1 MDTRLIVELISAVGF
16 PITACLLL
24 GWFIFKIYKK
34 GEEREAALRTEIEDC
49 QEVNKSVFNK
59 ACANSTNVNWPFNS
73 QDNVIILSKISNFFS
88 FVSGFVLL
96 SKSAQ
101 TSSSST

>member
-1 MDTRLIVELISAVGF
+1 MDARLIIELISAVGF

-49 QEVNKSVFNK
+49 QEVNKEAIK
-59 ACANSTNVNWPFNS
+59 TLALYAERLG
-73 QDNVIILSKISNFFS
+73 IIENDVREIKEDII
-88 FVSGFVLL
+88 VLTDR
-96 SKSAQ
+96 
-101 TSSSST
+101 TSHNN

>member
-34 GEEREAALRTEIEDC
+34 GEERETALRTEIADC
-49 QEVNKSVFNK
+49 QEVNKEAIKTLALYAERLGIIENDVK
-59 ACANSTNVNWPFNS
+59 EIKEDLIVLTDRTS
-73 QDNVIILSKISNFFS
+73 QN
-88 FVSGFVLL
+88 
-96 SKSAQ
+96 
-101 TSSSST
+101 

>member
-1 MDTRLIVELISAVGF
+1 MDARLIIELISAVGF

-49 QEVNKSVFNK
+49 QEVNKEAIK
-59 ACANSTNVNWPFNS
+59 TLALYAERLG
-73 QDNVIILSKISNFFS
+73 IIENDVKEIKEDII
-88 FVSGFVLL
+88 VLTDR
-96 SKSAQ
+96 
-101 TSSSST
+101 TSHN

>member
-1 MDTRLIVELISAVGF
+1 MDIRLIVELISAVGF

-49 QEVNKSVFNK
+49 QEVNKEAIK
-59 ACANSTNVNWPFNS
+59 TLALYAERLG
-73 QDNVIILSKISNFFS
+73 IIENDVKEIKEDLI
-88 FVSGFVLL
+88 VLTDR
-96 SKSAQ
+96 
-101 TSSSST
+101 TSHN

>member
-1 MDTRLIVELISAVGF
+1 MDTRLIVALISAVGF

-49 QEVNKSVFNK
+49 QEVNKEAIK
-59 ACANSTNVNWPFNS
+59 TLALYAERLG
-73 QDNVIILSKISNFFS
+73 IIENDVKEIKEDLI
-88 FVSGFVLL
+88 VLTDR
-96 SKSAQ
+96 
-101 TSSSST
+101 TSHN

>member
-1 MDTRLIVELISAVGF
+1 MDARLIVELISAVGF

-49 QEVNKSVFNK
+49 QEVNKEAIK
-59 ACANSTNVNWPFNS
+59 TLALYAERLG
-73 QDNVIILSKISNFFS
+73 IIENDIKEIKEDLI
-88 FVSGFVLL
+88 VLTDR
-96 SKSAQ
+96 
-101 TSSSST
+101 TSHN

>member
-1 MDTRLIVELISAVGF
+1 MDARLIIELISAVGF

-49 QEVNKSVFNK
+49 QEVNKEAIK
-59 ACANSTNVNWPFNS
+59 TLALYAERLG
-73 QDNVIILSKISNFFS
+73 IIENDVKEIKEDII
-88 FVSGFVLL
+88 VLTDR
-96 SKSAQ
+96 
-101 TSSSST
+101 TSHNN

>member
-1 MDTRLIVELISAVGF
+1 MDARLIIELISAVGF

-49 QEVNKSVFNK
+49 QEVNKEAIK
-59 ACANSTNVNWPFNS
+59 TLALYAERLG
-73 QDNVIILSKISNFFS
+73 IIENDVREIKEDII
-88 FVSGFVLL
+88 VLTDR
-96 SKSAQ
+96 
-101 TSSSST
+101 TSHN

>member
-34 GEEREAALRTEIEDC
+34 GEEREAALRTEIDAC
-49 QEVNKSVFNK
+49 QEVNKEAIK
-59 ACANSTNVNWPFNS
+59 TLALYAERLG
-73 QDNVIILSKISNFFS
+73 IIENDVKEIKEDLI
-88 FVSGFVLL
+88 VLTDR
-96 SKSAQ
+96 
-101 TSSSST
+101 TSHN

>member
-34 GEEREAALRTEIEDC
+34 GEEREAALRTEIESC
-49 QEVNKSVFNK
+49 QEVNKEAIK
-59 ACANSTNVNWPFNS
+59 TLALYAERLG
-73 QDNVIILSKISNFFS
+73 IIENDVKEIKEDII
-88 FVSGFVLL
+88 VLTDR
-96 SKSAQ
+96 
-101 TSSSST
+101 TSHN